1 MKLTFL
7 AKSFMQ
13 RNSTTICR
21 ISCRIH
27 LAKLSL
33 VTDKEKYNLAKKFKA
48 KVTPDGN
55 IEFTCHG
62 IARCCVDD
70 AEKYDYTLGCHI
82 AESKAK
88 QKAYSKAERILAN
101 CVAKVSD
108 IWIALYKSADKLH
121 ELSTYELTHI
131 EKLSGCLQLT

>member
-13 RNSTTICR
+13 RDSATICR
-21 ISCRIH
+21 VGCKIP
-27 LAKLSL
+27 LATLSL
-33 VTDKEKYNLAKKFKA
+33 VTDEEKYNLAKKFKT

-62 IARCCVDD
+62 VARCCVDD
-70 AEKYDYTLGCHI
+70 AEKYDYILGCHI

-88 QKAYSKAERILAN
+88 QKAYSKAERIMAYYQ
-101 CVAKVSD
+101 AK
-108 IWIALYKSADKLH
+108 ADKLNNTLKTCVKRLH
-121 ELSTYELTHI
+121 TLSTYELTHI
-131 EKLSGCLQLT
+131 AEITK

>member
-13 RNSTTICR
+13 RDSATICR
-21 ISCRIH
+21 ISCKIP
-27 LAKLSL
+27 LATLSL
-33 VTDKEKYNLAKKFKA
+33 VTNKEKNNLAKKFKA

-62 IARCCVDD
+62 VARCCVDD
-70 AEKYDYTLGCHI
+70 AENYDYTLGCHI

-88 QKAYSKAERILAN
+88 QKAYSKAERIMYYYQDKADKMYVLF
-101 CVAKVSD
+101 
-108 IWIALYKSADKLH
+108 KSAVERLH
-121 ELSTYELTHI
+121 TLSTYELTHI
-131 EKLSGCLQLT
+131 DKLAGCLQ